1 MKIKLLLF
9 VLFLGCNFFHVK
21 AQVIETQ
28 VNENVELMAIISRLA
43 GFSEY
48 HMDLAGEYITDM
60 DEYFKEQTIHPIVQY
75 MQKLRE
81 EYGISFDAVM
91 SMAINLINNNGTFSL
106 IEDTMGGKWAKVD
119 KTEFLSLL
127 SRFYKDSKFNKFFI
141 DHQNFYEKGLNFY
154 RENVTKH
161 FDVSWYENFYGKEPQ
176 ETFSIIIG
184 FCNGGGNYE
193 VNRQITGQKR
203 EIFAVVGFIADQE
216 KLSMYSKKLLPT
228 LVHEF
233 NHFFINPLLD
243 EIQYPD
249 HVSKLES
256 AAQYLYT
263 SSKWAM
269 SKQAYGNWKSM
280 INESLV
286 RAAVI
291 CYMLDEN
298 YPQEEIKN
306 ELVSQIQRNYRWM
319 PELVCLLRK
328 YEKEQSQYKCLENFY
343 PHIID
348 FFSDYAQQ
356 ERDKIEAS
364 LK

>member
-60 DEYFKEQTIHPIVQY
+60 DEYFKEQTNHPIVQY

-141 DHQNFYEKGLNFY
+141 FY
-154 RENVTKH
+154 
-161 FDVSWYENFYGKEPQ
+161 
-176 ETFSIIIG
+176 
-184 FCNGGGNYE
+184 
-193 VNRQITGQKR
+193 
-203 EIFAVVGFIADQE
+203 
-216 KLSMYSKKLLPT
+216 
-228 LVHEF
+228 
-233 NHFFINPLLD
+233 
-243 EIQYPD
+243 
-249 HVSKLES
+249 
-256 AAQYLYT
+256 
-263 SSKWAM
+263 
-269 SKQAYGNWKSM
+269 
-280 INESLV
+280 
-286 RAAVI
+286 
-291 CYMLDEN
+291 
-298 YPQEEIKN
+298 
-306 ELVSQIQRNYRWM
+306 
-319 PELVCLLRK
+319 
-328 YEKEQSQYKCLENFY
+328 
-343 PHIID
+343 
-348 FFSDYAQQ
+348 
-356 ERDKIEAS
+356 
-364 LK
+364 